1 MHLLQSY
8 VLWFGCFHLLRLSTP
23 LWLRRGATSP
33 AECCSWEGLR
43 LGNSPSWERRRKT
56 MTLGTASIRDYK
68 AGKQRGN
75 ATTRRADAYPCSF
88 DLQSSPPNAEAG
100 VANRSRRLC
109 WSMPFPFTPLMTL
122 TPRFSLVSSILRY
135 LS

>member
-1 MHLLQSY
+1 
-8 VLWFGCFHLLRLSTP
+8 
-23 LWLRRGATSP
+23 
-33 AECCSWEGLR
+33 
-43 LGNSPSWERRRKT
+43 

-88 DLQSSPPNAEAG
+88 DLQSSPPNAEENG
-100 VANRSRRLC
+100 FSEFLIGQKKQRRLC